1 VIDVGIPKI
10 RTRTRLRDL
19 WRSPRDQ
26 RRAGRLMIALGVVGA
41 FVAVSGT
48 IAGWVFVGD
57 VASISDDSLD
67 VTVQALDAV
76 DDTID
81 LAEEVLISTVEAVDA
96 LSGTLRAVSGSF
108 GSATTAIDEIASL
121 ADTLG
126 PSLDDA
132 GETVRTLEGIGG
144 RIDDALGALS
154 NLPFGPDYQSDD
166 GLGETF
172 GRLADTLEDLPPQL
186 ESTAA
191 SLTDFTG
198 NAGELQSELDR
209 FATAVGGIAVDLG
222 DTSTLVDLYRASV
235 ADARA
240 LAVDSKDDLDLNVAV
255 MRTLLVIGGATLLL
269 AQVVPLWLGRS
280 LLDELDD
287 EPAIE
292 PRDDTAG

>member
-1 VIDVGIPKI
+1 MDVSKI

-57 VASISDDSLD
+57 VASISDDSLE

-81 LAEEVLISTVEAVDA
+81 LADDVLTSTVEAVDA

-108 GSATTAIDEIASL
+108 GTATTAIDEIASL
-121 ADTLG
+121 AETLG

-144 RIDDALGALS
+144 RIDDALGAL
-154 NLPFGPDYQSDD
+154 
-166 GLGETF
+166 
-172 GRLADTLEDLPPQL
+172 
-186 ESTAA
+186 
-191 SLTDFTG
+191 
-198 NAGELQSELDR
+198 
-209 FATAVGGIAVDLG
+209 
-222 DTSTLVDLYRASV
+222 
-235 ADARA
+235 
-240 LAVDSKDDLDLNVAV
+240 
-255 MRTLLVIGGATLLL
+255 
-269 AQVVPLWLGRS
+269 
-280 LLDELDD
+280 
-287 EPAIE
+287 
-292 PRDDTAG
+292 